1 VKILFYSSK
10 PYEIQAFT
18 AQNSSHKLVFQEL
31 PLNEATCQLAKGFEA
46 VCVFVNDCLDAKV
59 LQQLKE
65 LGVRFILLRCAG
77 FNHVDL
83 QVAKQLGLLVARVP
97 AYSPHAV
104 AEHAVA
110 LLLTLNRHTHKAYN
124 RVRENNFN
132 LNGLEGFDL
141 HGRTVGVIGAGK
153 IGLCFIRIML
163 GFGCRVLVFDPEVS
177 AEVQAMNV
185 EVVSLQQ
192 LFKQADIISL
202 HCPLNNATQHLID
215 AEAIAVMKE
224 GVVIINTSRGAVI
237 DSKALIG
244 ALKTKKIGALGLD
257 VYEEESD
264 LFFQDHSMDII
275 QDDLF
280 QRLLTF
286 PNVLITGHQGFLT
299 QEALAGIAQ
308 TTLANASELEKKGSC
323 QNFVD

>member
-1 VKILFYSSK
+1 
-10 PYEIQAFT
+10 
-18 AQNSSHKLVFQEL
+18 
-31 PLNEATCQLAKGFEA
+31 
-46 VCVFVNDCLDAKV
+46 
-59 LQQLKE
+59 
-65 LGVRFILLRCAG
+65 LRCAG